1 MNHNTITPLIDLDA
15 YVLLPFLDAKDIHFI
30 ILTNKNVP
38 EEFKK
43 ALERFKYITFR
54 EIQYFEPYELSQ
66 IKYML
71 NVDLESAND
80 KNMNTIQEFR
90 EKHDEE
96 HIHKIKSMEMR
107 TDVNGMKYI
116 FVLHD
121 DRVCKHIIY
130 ERKMRVIENELAIYC
145 LERA

>member
-1 MNHNTITPLIDLDA
+1 MNHNTITPLSDLD
-15 YVLLPFLDAKDIHFI
+15 VFVVLPFLDAKDIHYI
-30 ILTNKNVP
+30 VLTNKNIP
-38 EEFKK
+38 NEFKK

-80 KNMNTIQEFR
+80 KNMNTIQAFK
-90 EKHDEE
+90 EKCEE
-96 HIHKIKSMEMR
+96 MYIYKIKSMEIK
-107 TDVNGMKYI
+107 TDINGIKYLFI
-116 FVLHD
+116 LHD
-121 DRVCKHIIY
+121 DRICKHIIY